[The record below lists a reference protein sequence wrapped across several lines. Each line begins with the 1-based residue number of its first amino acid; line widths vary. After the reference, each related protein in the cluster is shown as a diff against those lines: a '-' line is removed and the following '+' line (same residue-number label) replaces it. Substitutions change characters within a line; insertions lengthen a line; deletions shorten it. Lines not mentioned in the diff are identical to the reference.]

1 MDCDLMSSF
10 TIFVVKYLKR
20 RSETNCNPILPD
32 ICPPDP
38 WSAPPSA
45 SCPYWASC
53 TPSPALWCEHEGCR
67 STPFCITKNKKL
79 ISSPITKSEIF
90 VLFLTCS
97 YIMKSSFKKE
107 ELEPSGSSQG
117 DSSGSSG
124 LLDLL
129 SLPLLR
135 QLFLGRSPSLLFSL

>member
-1 MDCDLMSSF
+1 
-10 TIFVVKYLKR
+10 
-20 RSETNCNPILPD
+20 
-32 ICPPDP
+32 
-38 WSAPPSA
+38 
-45 SCPYWASC
+45 
-53 TPSPALWCEHEGCR
+53 
-67 STPFCITKNKKL
+67 
-79 ISSPITKSEIF
+79 
-90 VLFLTCS
+90 
-97 YIMKSSFKKE
+97 MKSSFKKE